1 LNADQKPINI
11 KVSPSGGDLEGAT
24 FAAIFD
30 MDGTLIDNTPFH
42 FLAWQLL
49 FKEHGLPEL
58 SRETYKN
65 EISGIPIANT
75 VRRYFADAD
84 ETTIASISH
93 QKQMLY
99 QREFRPYLQAISG
112 LENFLIELKAAG
124 VKMAVATSSD
134 IADVDFIFDT
144 VPIGQYFDAIITGDM
159 VHEPKPSPLIFLKA
173 AELLDTPP
181 AQCVVFED
189 SAAGLQAGNSAGMK
203 VVGITTSHPAE
214 KINQVASLAI
224 DNYSGINL
232 PALAELFEN

>member
-1 LNADQKPINI
+1 
-11 KVSPSGGDLEGAT
+11 
-24 FAAIFD
+24 
-30 MDGTLIDNTPFH
+30 M
-42 FLAWQLL
+42 
-49 FKEHGLPEL
+49 PEL
-58 SRETYKN
+58 SRETYKG
-65 EISGIPIANT
+65 EISGVPIANT

-84 ETTIASISH
+84 EGLIKTISH
-93 QKQMLY
+93 EKQAFY
-99 QREFRPYLQAISG
+99 QQEFLPYLKAISG
-112 LENFLIELKAAG
+112 LEDFLVELKNAG

-134 IADVDFIFDT
+134 MADVDFIFDT

-181 AQCVVFED
+181 ARCVVFED

-224 DNYSGINL
+224 DNYSDINL